1 MTATHTAWT
10 LRRGV
15 PLTSSPLLVGDELYI
30 VSDLGVATCLDA
42 RTGEIRWEQIL
53 NSSAGG
59 FPVSYLHDG
68 VQYVA
73 IAAGGGINF
82 RGLTPEIQQPGRG
95 NMLFVFRL
103 P

>member
-1 MTATHTAWT
+1 MLAYDAD
-10 LRRGV
+10 
-15 PLTSSPLLVGDELYI
+15 SGDELWQTR
-30 VSDLGVATCLDA
+30 LPQMT
-42 RTGEIRWEQIL
+42 
-53 NSSAGG
+53 NG
-59 FPVSYLHDG
+59 FPITYAVDG

-95 NMLFVFRL
+95 NTLFVFRL